1 MEGVSGRK
9 LSSSVLSNIEQAN
22 DLLKAVYHLISP
34 PCVQEQK
41 VYEGAHRVVDIKVL
55 SPHTGY
61 CVVAEMYQ
69 PMLDRKSQRSRERCV
84 ESP

>member
-1 MEGVSGRK
+1 MNNLA
-9 LSSSVLSNIEQAN
+9 LSKTEQAN
-22 DLLKAVYHLISP
+22 DLLKTVYHLIFS

-41 VYEGAHRVVDIKVL
+41 VYEGAHRVVEVKVT
-55 SPHTGY
+55 SPYTGY
-61 CVVAEMYQ
+61 CVVAEIYQ